1 MKKIE
6 IAIAGVG
13 NCVCSLI
20 QIDFVPCRL
29 RSGCLTEI
37 SEAKP

>member
-6 IAIAGVG
+6 TVSAGVD

-20 QIDFVPCRL
+20 QVDFVPCRL
-29 RSGCLTEI
+29 RLGCLTEI
-37 SEAKP
+37 PEASP